1 MERYGFRASI
11 NSDILDARL
20 EGRQMDY
27 MLERLRILGY
37 LTLHTRQLDMIM
49 GNKGQVNYYMKKLS
63 DDIDRMLAGQHACAN

>member
-1 MERYGFRASI
+1 
-11 NSDILDARL
+11 
-20 EGRQMDY
+20 MDY